1 MDLNLDYICS
11 WNQVLPECYFKSES
25 PDSVKLIVQSEKE
38 LIWLGQ
44 WFSNQLQ
51 IGITL
56 GPFLEKTH
64 VNPSWLNWIKAST
77 GEAQAYF

>member
-51 IGITL
+51 IRITL
-56 GPFLEKTH
+56 GAFLEKTH
-64 VNPSWLNWIKAST
+64 VNPSWLNWIKSST